1 MNKTETKIY
10 GRLEDKLKA
19 ARVILSNVRLASVNY
34 DLVPAHILPQY
45 LTSFKQFRTD
55 KRSSYTHRDKINRDK
70 VICII
75 GELTPNFVALE
86 RRMHVLDPLGAAFV
100 PSFVTIQY
108 SLYTLVMLRIR
119 IDTITGKVCSIR
131 INLSGEYAE
140 TSTTLSRLRM
150 CLQFIKANFSLA
162 SYEASRISYAEGCA
176 YWYSVKDKQ
185 WINVDNR
192 GYMDGSFIFDNSPL
206 DEDYFILRNSETYI
220 KYVVTDKQIIKKLE
234 HRAFNITYLGE

>member
-19 ARVILSNVRLASVNY
+19 ARVILSNARLASVNH
-34 DLVPAHILPQY
+34 DLLPAHILSQY
-45 LTSFKQFRTD
+45 LTSFKQFRPY
-55 KRSSYTHRDKINRDK
+55 KRSSYVRRDKIGWDLDSNYVD
-70 VICII
+70 
-75 GELTPNFVALE
+75 LE
-86 RRMHVLDPLGAAFV
+86 RRINALSPLVASSIPSFLPSFI
-100 PSFVTIQY
+100 PSFVSIQY
-108 SLYTLVMLRIR
+108 SLYILDLLCIR

-140 TSTTLSRLRM
+140 TRTTLSRLRM
-150 CLQFIKANFSLA
+150 CLKFIQANFSLA
-162 SYEASRISYAEGCA
+162 SYDANRISYAEGNV

-185 WINVDNR
+185 WVNVTNG
-192 GYMDGSFIFDNSPL
+192 GYTNGLLLFDNSPL

-220 KYVVTDKQIIKKLE
+220 KYVVTNKQNIKRLE